1 MRCFCPSSIV
11 GRLSSESNN
20 VMNTMNL
27 SDPAYRRDLGGGL
40 VLRWSTLEDADQITA
55 LYSNVFRNSANDPP
69 NMRTAAFGRDL
80 ISGRH
85 PLIGSGDFA
94 LVEDTVHGRA
104 VAATCLIEQTWS
116 YEGID
121 FLVGRPEIV
130 ASDADYRNRGLV
142 RAVFELIH
150 ARSAANGH
158 VAQGITGIPYYYRQF
173 GYEYALDLGGTRTIA
188 FDAIPKLKD
197 DAQEPYMLREATPDD
212 LPEMLA
218 LHERERSRAA
228 ITASIDHAYWHFI
241 FDGHSAESGEGWRPY
256 VIGVRSNR
264 GWEGTALGYVLT
276 RRIVWD
282 DTFGIVG
289 MSVREG
295 EPLLSILP
303 SVMRQLQALAP
314 TVQRAKEDQPPP
326 TKLGFAFGRSHP
338 VYDVLHDKLF
348 PGEAQPYAWYVRVPD
363 LPGFVRRIAP
373 VLEHRLAGSAAAG
386 YTGDLKLTFYR
397 GGLHM
402 MFENGRLNEAEPWQ
416 APVQDSGAMA
426 GFPPLV
432 FLQLLFGHRSLREL
446 RYAFPDVWANETG
459 RTLLEALFPPR
470 LAWVLPLD

>member
-1 MRCFCPSSIV
+1 MTTS
-11 GRLSSESNN
+11 
-20 VMNTMNL
+20 TL

-40 VLRWSTLEDADQITA
+40 VLRWSTAHDADQIAA
-55 LYSNVFRNSANDPP
+55 LYSDVFRNSPNDPP
-69 NMRTAAFGRDL
+69 NMRTAAYGRDL

-85 PLIGSGDFA
+85 PLIDSGDFA
-94 LVEDTVHGRA
+94 LVEDTDQGRA
-104 VAATCLIEQTWS
+104 VAATCLIGQTWS

-121 FLVGRPEIV
+121 FPVGRPEIV

-173 GYEYALDLGGTRTIA
+173 GYEYALDLGGSRSIA

-197 DAQEPYMLREATPDD
+197 GEQEPYMLREATPED
-212 LPEMLA
+212 LPEMQA
-218 LHERERSRAA
+218 LYERERSRAA
-228 ITASIDHAYWHFI
+228 ITAQIDHAYWQFM
-241 FDGHSAESGEGWRPY
+241 FDGHSLESGEGFQPY
-256 VIGVRSNR
+256 VIGVRSEL
-264 GWEGTALGYVLT
+264 GWEGNPLGYVLT
-276 RRIVWD
+276 RRILWG
-282 DTFGIVG
+282 DTFGVAC
-289 MSVREG
+289 MAVREG
-295 EPLLSILP
+295 EPLMAILP
-303 SVMRQLQALAP
+303 GIMRQLQAIAP
-314 TVQRAKEDQPPP
+314 QVQRSKADQPPP
-326 TKLGFAFGRSHP
+326 TKLAFGFGRSHP

-373 VLEHRLAGSAAAG
+373 VLEHRLAASAAAG

-402 MFENGRLNEAEPWQ
+402 VFENGRLNEAVSWQ

-432 FLQLLFGHRSLREL
+432 FLQLLFGHRNLHDLRH
-446 RYAFPDVWANETG
+446 AFPDVWANETG
-459 RTLLEALFPPR
+459 RALLEALFPPR